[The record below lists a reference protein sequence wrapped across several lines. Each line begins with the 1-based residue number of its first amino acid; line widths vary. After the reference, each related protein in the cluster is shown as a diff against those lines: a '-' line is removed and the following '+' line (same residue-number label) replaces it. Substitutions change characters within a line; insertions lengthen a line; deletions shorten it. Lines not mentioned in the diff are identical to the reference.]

1 MRVFKQKKFC
11 FWVAAVLCG
20 CLIMITGLL
29 CHDGTGKDAFAQGNM
44 AEDVE
49 EGRVYLCAHDIV
61 NANISF
67 KKAVSDDPADPE
79 ANFFY
84 SVTRILALVNDV
96 TFNDLLDRFDV
107 SSEGRNLYE
116 WTADFQRDIEGD
128 VVLQDDAPTS
138 GEVLAFLKDIL
149 LPEVEGALDNLGVID
164 DEFSIILSP
173 EETLQ
178 DENLEVDYG
187 DIALYRSALHALR
200 LLILIFDAYDLDL
213 DIDDIVLAIQN
224 DDFSINSDILAVY
237 ADFLKLKPCCGSFF
251 DDDRDVD
258 GSDLVHFMDAFGSSS
273 GDADYN
279 PDADFDKNGTV
290 DESDLGAFAAEFG
303 QRLLGEAKNAVRNS
317 IGSYFEASKFIR
329 NETDFQEDDLVAFDP
344 EELEDEEEFINILL
358 DIQDSLNG
366 PALIGDNEPD
376 SPFTLD
382 LTQFFDDPIDLRDM
396 LPGFTNDNEIII
408 YEFPDCCFPDPTFDG
423 ILPDYNQDI
432 LINRLHLPVKIS
444 GEITCGYY
452 NSGEIYVTAFDG
464 PDHKYADMHD
474 SVSLSST
481 GAYSLNVETVED
493 AWVKAF
499 WDKDGDNILSP
510 GDYCGAYFEN
520 PVQVISENCSGPANI
535 TFDLSDQVTGIS
547 GTITNN
553 GQSVANAWIW
563 ISAWSEKCW
572 QGDWLGDRCFSTDEN
587 GYFVVNDLAQTPL
600 YLHVEIWS
608 STIDVYGWWDGSGGI
623 TSDCNQAAP
632 VTPGP
637 GTAVVNIEVP

>member
-1 MRVFKQKKFC
+1 MRVFKQKKFY

-49 EGRVYLCAHDIV
+49 QGRVYLCDHDIV

-67 KKAVSDDPADPE
+67 KKAVSDDPADPVS
-79 ANFFY
+79 NFFY

-96 TFNDLLDRFDV
+96 TFNDLFDRFDV

-116 WTADFQRDIEGD
+116 CTADFQRDMEGD
-128 VVLQDDAPTS
+128 IVLPNDAPTS

-164 DEFSIILSP
+164 DEFNINLYP

-200 LLILIFDAYDLDL
+200 SLILILDAYDLDL
-213 DIDDIVLAIQN
+213 DIDDIVFAIQN

-237 ADFLKLKPCCGSFF
+237 ADFLKLKPSCGDFDF

-273 GDADYN
+273 
-279 PDADFDKNGTV
+279 V
-290 DESDLGAFAAEFG
+290 DEIDLGAFAAEFG
-303 QRLLGEAKNAVRNS
+303 QRLLGEAKNAARNS
-317 IGSYFEASKFIR
+317 ISSYFDASEFIR
-329 NETDFQEDDLVAFDP
+329 NETDSQEDDLVAFDT
-344 EELEDEEEFINILL
+344 EESEDEEEFRYILS
-358 DIQDSLNG
+358 DIQNSLNG
-366 PALIGDNEPD
+366 PAVIN
-376 SPFTLD
+376 SSYTLD
-382 LTQFFDDPIDLRDM
+382 LTQFFDDPVDLRDM
-396 LPGFTNDNEIII
+396 LPEFKDDNKIII
-408 YEFPDCCFPDPTFDG
+408 CEFPDCCFPDPAFDG

-432 LINRLHLPVKIS
+432 LINRLHLPVEIS
-444 GEITCGYY
+444 GVITCD
-452 NSGEIYVTAFDG
+452 SGNCTSCEIYVTAFDG
-464 PDHKYADMHD
+464 PDHKYADKLD
-474 SVSLSST
+474 SVSLSSIGT
-481 GAYSLNVETVED
+481 YSLYVETGED

-499 WDKDGDNILSP
+499 CDKDGDNIISP
-510 GDYCGAYFEN
+510 GDYRGAYFEN
-520 PVQVISENCSGPANI
+520 PMEVMSENCSGPDNI
-535 TFDLSDQVTGIS
+535 NINLSDQVIGIS
-547 GTITNN
+547 GTITGN
-553 GQSVANAWIW
+553 GQPVANAWIW

-572 QGDWLGDRCFSTDEN
+572 QGEWLGDHSFSTDEN
-587 GYFVVNDLAQTPL
+587 GYFVVNDLAQMPH
-600 YLHVEIWS
+600 YLNVCIWTN
-608 STIDVYGWWDGSGGI
+608 TIDVCGWWDGSGGV
-623 TSDCNQAAP
+623 TSDCYQAAI

-637 GTAVVNIEVP
+637 GTTIINIEVP